1 MIRSNHWTNIFHK
14 DLKTKSRTSAIK
26 FHSWETP
33 SKLTRRLSIKAYWSQ
48 SWIKLAV
55 FKLSSLR
62 RQPLS
67 WIWGRCRLRGY
78 LTLFNILTDSQISDY
93 LPICKYIY
101 TKRNSI
107 INFVI
112 GLAQQFSEG
121 CPKLSRTMLLCCKIG
136 PLIKTRMRKFLSR
149 QIWSIPQIC
158 SQRRN

>member
-14 DLKTKSRTSAIK
+14 DLKTKSPTSAIK

-33 SKLTRRLSIKAYWSQ
+33 SKLTRRLLIKAYWSQ
-48 SWIKLAV
+48 KWIKLAV

-62 RQPLS
+62 RQPQS

-93 LPICKYIY
+93 LPIW
-101 TKRNSI
+101 
-107 INFVI
+107 
-112 GLAQQFSEG
+112 LAQQFSEG

-136 PLIKTRMRKFLSR
+136 PLIKIRMRKFRSR